1 MAPMD
6 GADHAPTTPSARSVP
21 AASESITVP
30 KQLGSASGQGLETL
44 PTVNEHAVLIV
55 VANYWSF
62 STCLWPRVAI
72 STESEQILSVSCST
86 CSPWLLLTITRFR
99 ILARISL
106 RMPRMYS
113 LPVTLL

>member
-21 AASESITVP
+21 AAPESITVP

-86 CSPWLLLTITRFR
+86 CSP
-99 ILARISL
+99 LAFADNHQVQNPPCECPECTHYR
-106 RMPRMYS
+106 
-113 LPVTLL
+113 